1 MISPP
6 KPADDGDSTQ
16 HFENLFKTLNFATI
30 HNPQIMQGNFQNEYH
45 HLRANLF
52 RVSGW
57 LRQELNAILE
67 PFDLTQ
73 QQFNALRILRGQMG
87 VVRDRAFS
95 TNDLR
100 DQLLDKSADTS
111 RLVDRLVD
119 KGYVT
124 KIPCTQDARRVNL
137 TLAEKG
143 VALLAKIDAKMSEM
157 DAILGN
163 ITEKEAQQLNAL
175 LDRLVSTHH

>member
-1 MISPP
+1 
-6 KPADDGDSTQ
+6 
-16 HFENLFKTLNFATI
+16 
-30 HNPQIMQGNFQNEYH
+30 
-45 HLRANLF
+45 
-52 RVSGW
+52 
-57 LRQELNAILE
+57 
-67 PFDLTQ
+67 
-73 QQFNALRILRGQMG
+73 
-87 VVRDRAFS
+87 
-95 TNDLR
+95 
-100 DQLLDKSADTS
+100 
-111 RLVDRLVD
+111 VD

>member
-1 MISPP
+1 
-6 KPADDGDSTQ
+6 
-16 HFENLFKTLNFATI
+16 
-30 HNPQIMQGNFQNEYH
+30 MQGHFQNEYH
-45 HLRANLF
+45 HLRANLI

-57 LRQELNAILE
+57 LRQELANILD

-137 TLAEKG
+137 TLADKG

-175 LDRLVSTHH
+175 LDRLGSIQHP

>member
-1 MISPP
+1 
-6 KPADDGDSTQ
+6 
-16 HFENLFKTLNFATI
+16 
-30 HNPQIMQGNFQNEYH
+30 MQGNFQNEYH

-57 LRQELNAILE
+57 LRQELNSILE
-67 PFDLTQ
+67 PFDITQ

-87 VVRDRAFS
+87 VVRDRSFS

-100 DQLLDKSADTS
+100 DELLDKSADTS

-124 KIPCTQDARRVNL
+124 KTPCTQDSRRVH
-137 TLAEKG
+137 LALAQDG
-143 VALLAKIDAKMSEM
+143 LDLLAQIDEKMGAFDAIFCNLSEM
-157 DAILGN
+157 
-163 ITEKEAQQLNAL
+163 EAQQMNAL
-175 LDRLVSTHH
+175 LDRLVSTHQQL